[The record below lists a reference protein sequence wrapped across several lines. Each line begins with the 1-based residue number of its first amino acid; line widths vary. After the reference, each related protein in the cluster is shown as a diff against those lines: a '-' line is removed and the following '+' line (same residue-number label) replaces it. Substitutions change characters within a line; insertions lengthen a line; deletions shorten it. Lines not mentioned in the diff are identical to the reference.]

1 MADYN
6 PYKDYSY
13 KNAYDDGMEKDII
26 DGYDEPYEDSG
37 ANIIDLNSILVRAFI
52 FMVIA
57 LGVTAFVAMYVASDM
72 NMVIRLYSGYN
83 YIILIVVEFAMVF
96 LTQYAVNKKNLP
108 LAIIGFFGYSVATGI
123 MFSVIFVVFEIG
135 SIANA
140 FFITAALFLLM
151 AVYGIITKRDMDQIG
166 DYAIMALLGIIVVSF
181 LNMFVFKSSGLD
193 WIVSA
198 VTVVIFVC
206 LTAYDTWKLKKMSA
220 LKGADKETKLVLGVY
235 GAMELYLDFINIF
248 LKILRFVGR
257 ARD

>member
-13 KNAYDDGMEKDII
+13 KNAYDDGMEKDIM

-123 MFSVIFVVFEIG
+123 MFSVIFVV
-135 SIANA
+135 
-140 FFITAALFLLM
+140 LL
-151 AVYGIITKRDMDQIG
+151 
-166 DYAIMALLGIIVVSF
+166 
-181 LNMFVFKSSGLD
+181 
-193 WIVSA
+193 
-198 VTVVIFVC
+198 
-206 LTAYDTWKLKKMSA
+206 
-220 LKGADKETKLVLGVY
+220 
-235 GAMELYLDFINIF
+235 
-248 LKILRFVGR
+248 
-257 ARD
+257 